1 MFDNELFGIGARDAS
16 IMDPQHRVFLECVWE
31 AIESAGHVP
40 ERFDGAVG
48 VFAGCGFDTY
58 LINNLITNPKLV
70 DQIGWFLLRHTSNDK
85 DFLPTFVSYKLDLRG
100 PSVSVQTACST
111 SLVAIHLAAQSLIGF
126 ECDMAVAGGSTIEIP
141 QGVGYRFQEGEV
153 LSPDGHCRAFEAG
166 SAGTV
171 LTSGAG
177 VVVLRRLADA
187 LDDGDPILAVIKGTA
202 VNNDGGRKVGFLA
215 PSVDGH
221 ADVVKEALAVAG
233 LSARD
238 ISLVDAHGTGTAV
251 GDPIEVAALT
261 EAFRDHPGPRA
272 SAG

>member
-1 MFDNELFGIGARDAS
+1 
-16 IMDPQHRVFLECVWE
+16 
-31 AIESAGHVP
+31 
-40 ERFDGAVG
+40 
-48 VFAGCGFDTY
+48 
-58 LINNLITNPKLV
+58 
-70 DQIGWFLLRHTSNDK
+70 
-85 DFLPTFVSYKLDLRG
+85 
-100 PSVSVQTACST
+100 
-111 SLVAIHLAAQSLIGF
+111 
-126 ECDMAVAGGSTIEIP
+126 MAVAGGSTIEVP
-141 QGVGYRFQEGEV
+141 QGVGYRFHEGEV

-238 ISLVDAHGTGTAV
+238 IQLVEAHGTGTAV

-261 EAFRDHPGPRA
+261 EAFRATTPTVA